1 MNLVLA
7 KLISIVH
14 FLLVMFIVLAPFIA
28 SEKWLGIHFMIV
40 PFILAHWATNQS
52 ICALTEMEKILTGKT
67 CDEDTFIGKIV
78 SPVYKFRT
86 KGEETLFV
94 WGLMISLWLITL
106 FKLQRSG
113 FASLRADWDLVL
125 RLLTLRPRT
134 RTPPH

>member
-7 KLISIVH
+7 KFISVIH
-14 FLLVMFIVLAPFIA
+14 FLLVVFIVLAPFIA
-28 SEKWLGIHFMIV
+28 NEKWLGIHFMII

-78 SPVYKFRT
+78 APVYKFRT

-106 FKLQRSG
+106 FKLQRTG
-113 FASLRADWDLVL
+113 FAGLKSDWELLL
-125 RLLTLRPRT
+125 RLTARLRT